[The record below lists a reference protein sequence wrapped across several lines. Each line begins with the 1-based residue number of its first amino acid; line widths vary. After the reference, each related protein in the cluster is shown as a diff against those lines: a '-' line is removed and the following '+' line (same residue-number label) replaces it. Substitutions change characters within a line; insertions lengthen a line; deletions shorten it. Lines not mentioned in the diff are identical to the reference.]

1 MELIN
6 LIAEIQANPRNI
18 NALRRLV
25 TYYQN
30 NQKKHEAES
39 FQYLIETKYK
49 NGSNSTDFDKE

>member
-25 TYYQN
+25 NYYEKIHKQ
-30 NQKKHEAES
+30 HEATS
-39 FQYLIETKYK
+39 FQYLIETKFK
-49 NGSNSTDFDKE
+49 NGINSANSNKE